1 MVYSF
6 SKIVFWPLLSLFIK
20 KIDGI
25 ENLPQKPF
33 IIAASHSSYIDP
45 VILIFLLA
53 WHRNMRLCTFATNEK
68 FLGPFWN
75 VLFNHFGAIRINGS
89 IEKARA
95 ALKQGKCIAVFP
107 EGQRTYT
114 GNVEKV
120 THTGLGVLA
129 LLNKAPVVPVG
140 MNTWHFWNRYHLLPN
155 FKRNIVIAI
164 GKPMAF
170 KLNPTKQ
177 NFKKVTQTVMKEV
190 KRIARISHA

>member
-45 VILIFLLA
+45 VILIFMLA
-53 WHRNMRLCTFATNEK
+53 WHRNMQLCTFATNEK

-75 VLFNHFGAIRINGS
+75 TLFNHFGAIRINGS

-95 ALKQGKCIAVFP
+95 ALKQGKSVAVFP
-107 EGQRTYT
+107 EGQRTFT
-114 GNVEKV
+114 GDVQKV

-129 LLNKAPVVPVG
+129 LLNKVTVVPVA

-155 FKRNIVIAI
+155 FRRDIAITI
-164 GKPMAF
+164 GKPMTF
-170 KLNPTKQ
+170 NQKPTKQ
-177 NFKKVTQTVMKEV
+177 NFGKVTQTVMKEV
-190 KRIARISHA
+190 KRLARISHS